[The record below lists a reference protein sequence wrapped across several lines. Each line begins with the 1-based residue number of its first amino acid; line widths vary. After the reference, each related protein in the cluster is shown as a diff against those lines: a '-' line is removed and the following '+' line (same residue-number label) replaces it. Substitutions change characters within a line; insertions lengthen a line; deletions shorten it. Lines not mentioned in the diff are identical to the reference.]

1 MSPLPPLSSLAG
13 KTIVTV
19 EDEGITQLQLRK
31 LLTRA
36 GLVVVGQA
44 MNGQEGVD
52 IVLREKPDLV
62 TMDITMPVMD
72 GIEAT
77 PRIMETDDTCIII
90 VTAYASEEYQTKARE
105 AGACGY
111 LLKPLDSTAL
121 LPALEHSYEQKHS
134 E

>member
-1 MSPLPPLSSLAG
+1 MLPLHSLSSLAG
-13 KTIVTV
+13 KRIVTI

-36 GLVVVGQA
+36 GLIVVGQA
-44 MNGQEGVD
+44 MNGQDGVD
-52 IVLREKPDLV
+52 LVLRERPDLV

-77 PRIMETDDTCIII
+77 RRIMQEDDTCIII
-90 VTAYASEEYQTKARE
+90 VTAYSSEEYQTRARE

-111 LLKPLDSTAL
+111 LLKPLDSSAL
-121 LPALEHSYEQKHS
+121 LPALEHSYELKNS
-134 E
+134 A